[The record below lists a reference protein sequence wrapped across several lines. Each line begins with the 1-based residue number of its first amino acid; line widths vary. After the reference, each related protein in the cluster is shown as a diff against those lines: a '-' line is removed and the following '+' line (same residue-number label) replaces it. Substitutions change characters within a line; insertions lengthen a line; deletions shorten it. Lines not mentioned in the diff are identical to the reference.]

1 MAWFTTFVETMSGL
15 VPSVWR
21 RVDPVVIDPE
31 TQETTSANILNLAVV
46 LGYKVQDALAEAV
59 VEMMEVG
66 WPLNT
71 ASGWVLDEHW
81 GPYVNQYRNGQ
92 SDTDYRLYIRAK
104 RILNRTWGAADQALD
119 LFQLLLPGATLTWT
133 PWYPKAWTIDITGV
147 DMATAAPAVL
157 FMTKLPSPLGGG
169 FSVCGDNG
177 QAVISDPI
185 VFSYSSVY
193 EMSNMSVGWYSSVYG
208 ASGGAEAGWAHVAG
222 I

>member
-21 RVDPVVIDPE
+21 RVAPVVIDPE

-46 LGYKVQDALAEAV
+46 LGYKVQDVLAEAV

-66 WPLNT
+66 WPLAT

-92 SDTDYRLYIRAK
+92 SDDDYRLYIRAK

-119 LFQLLLPGATLTWT
+119 LFKLLLPAATVTWT
-133 PWYPKAWTIDITGV
+133 PSYPKAWTININGV
-147 DMATAAPAVL
+147 DMATAYPAVL
-157 FMTKLPSPLGGG
+157 FMTKLPSPQGGG

-177 QAVISDPI
+177 QAVITDPI
-185 VFSYSSVY
+185 VFSYSSLY